1 MIKIAT
7 KKSPVAV
14 VLDAGTDAGFA
25 AARALLADGYRV
37 VVTARKAGALVGITH
52 GFSADQIYAVAADTD
67 DQRQMDELLARA
79 SARLGRVDIIVDPRL
94 HSTVLP
100 LTA

>member
-7 KKSPVAV
+7 KKSLVAV

-25 AARALLADGYRV
+25 AARRLLADGYRV
-37 VVTARKAGALVGITH
+37 VVTARRAGALVGITH
-52 GFSADQIYAVAADTD
+52 GFSAGQVYAVAADTD
-67 DQRQMDELLARA
+67 DRRQMDELLARA
-79 SARLGRVDIIVDPRL
+79 CARLGRVDIIVDPRL
-94 HSTVLP
+94 PNAVLQ